1 MATHPDAVQ
10 AAPNIYKVLLEN
22 DRVRVLEIR
31 MKPGDKS
38 AMHAHPDYVLYV
50 VSPAK
55 VNFTEDDG
63 LSAEVE
69 FPVGAAWRDAESHAV
84 ENTGSSEA
92 LAIAI
97 ELK

>member
-1 MATHPDAVQ
+1 M
-10 AAPNIYKVLLEN
+10 
-22 DRVRVLEIR
+22 EIR
-31 MKPGDKS
+31 IKPGDKS

-55 VNFTEDDG
+55 VNFTGGDG
-63 LSAEVE
+63 ASAEVE

-84 ENTGSSEA
+84 ENIGSSEA
-92 LAIAI
+92 HAIAI